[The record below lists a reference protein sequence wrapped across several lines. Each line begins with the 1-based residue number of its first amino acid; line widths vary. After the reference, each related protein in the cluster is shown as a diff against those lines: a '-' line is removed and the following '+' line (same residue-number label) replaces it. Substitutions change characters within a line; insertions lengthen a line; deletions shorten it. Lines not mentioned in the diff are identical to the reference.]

1 MRLLDNLAML
11 ILLVAAVAHAAA
23 HYMSRLNPATRLL
36 GWSFACATAS
46 ALGMLGILLS
56 LMLVPGWQYRGPSF
70 LALALV
76 LLAAAGWVHRRHLPF
91 LPRSPGRA
99 TD

>member
-11 ILLVAAVAHAAA
+11 VLLVAAVAHAAA

-36 GWSFACATAS
+36 GWSFSCAA
-46 ALGMLGILLS
+46 AAVLGMLGIVLS
-56 LMLVPGWQYRGPSF
+56 LMLAPDWQARGPLF

-91 LPRSPGRA
+91 LPRSFGRA